1 MGEGE
6 QEHHVMHTALSQGAP
21 STWASRSSQGGP
33 KQNPESGRGQV
44 WGELVDKWKSKC
56 AGGHR
61 SQERHRVQG
70 HSHEG
75 DLCPAGVPHL
85 PNPKMKTKVRECSDG
100 SVCISLQGT
109 EQGRVK
115 EPWRSHVPST
125 AQNSLRN
132 EFPTD

>member
-6 QEHHVMHTALSQGAP
+6 QEHHVTHTALSQGAP

-61 SQERHRVQG
+61 SQERHKESRVT
-70 HSHEG
+70 
-75 DLCPAGVPHL
+75 A
-85 PNPKMKTKVRECSDG
+85 TR
-100 SVCISLQGT
+100 GT
-109 EQGRVK
+109 CV
-115 EPWRSHVPST
+115 
-125 AQNSLRN
+125 LM